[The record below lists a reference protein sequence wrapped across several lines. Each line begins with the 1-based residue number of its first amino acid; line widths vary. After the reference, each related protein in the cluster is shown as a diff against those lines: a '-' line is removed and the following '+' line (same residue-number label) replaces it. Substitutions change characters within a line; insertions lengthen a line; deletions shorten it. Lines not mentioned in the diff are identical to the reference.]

1 MSPRWYIKVL
11 IPAGINF
18 HEWTFFKIWQVLIFI
33 GKHIIFPSSMNV
45 WLMENKN
52 GINNEKKMSVADLQ
66 FLDFQSLFRGCS
78 GYYFFREINQNDR
91 NRENTG
97 TSVPLK

>member
-1 MSPRWYIKVL
+1 
-11 IPAGINF
+11 
-18 HEWTFFKIWQVLIFI
+18 
-33 GKHIIFPSSMNV
+33 
-45 WLMENKN
+45 MESKN

-78 GYYFFREINQNDR
+78 GYYFFESYLEEHFLGIYFREINQNDR